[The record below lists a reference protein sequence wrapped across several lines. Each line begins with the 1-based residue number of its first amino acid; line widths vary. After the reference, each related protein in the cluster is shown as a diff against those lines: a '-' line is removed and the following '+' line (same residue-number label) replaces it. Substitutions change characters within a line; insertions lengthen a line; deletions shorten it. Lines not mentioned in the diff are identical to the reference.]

1 MIKEKIIQGNP
12 LTDMNL
18 KKLIRYLEKKE
29 RIDFLILFGS
39 YSQGQ
44 STGLSDIDFAYYASE
59 ELSFEEESEILY
71 EMGRILNT
79 HEIDLVNLKK
89 IPLKS
94 RYIILYEGKLIFC
107 RNEELFYDVKERVTN
122 MYLDYKYYDD
132 IYLSTQEQI
141 LQDEYG

>member
-59 ELSFEEESEILY
+59 EPSFEEESEILY